1 MKKIILCSL
10 FTVVLF
16 LLRANGQESKSY
28 KLPKKTLDQFTI
40 VGKIDGRDTGR
51 IILGYVNSDGKHVND
66 TAFLKNGN
74 FSFKGKINQPTLAGI
89 VGNITSGLID
99 DPNRTAFFL
108 EPGKLQVKLQEG
120 GFGKIEMTGSKTQD
134 DFYNLKKSYAS
145 YMDRFDKIDDSATI
159 ILQKAD
165 LNPDSVNLQFKR
177 DSIWKERTKMTE
189 AISSVERDFLSTNK
203 TSYLTPFLLD
213 RYVGTNG
220 ISVDSAT
227 KIFENL
233 SPNVRQSDLGFAIK
247 QLIYSKKLANVG
259 DAAANFQAI
268 DINGKTISLAEF
280 KGKKFV
286 LLDFWYAG
294 CPPCRELSPSLKK
307 LYSEFKDHG
316 LEIIGMAHESNSRW
330 RAAIAEDGTGA
341 WRHLM
346 LSSIKKEKKGLPVD
360 LSYNLSY
367 YPTLV
372 LISKEGV
379 IIHRSTGNVGD
390 KGLDVYRKLLSK

>member
-1 MKKIILCSL
+1 M
-10 FTVVLF
+10 
-16 LLRANGQESKSY
+16 
-28 KLPKKTLDQFTI
+28 LDQFII
-40 VGKIDGRDTGR
+40 VGKIEGRDTGR
-51 IILGYVNSDGKHVND
+51 IILGYTDSEGKYVND

-89 VGNITSGLID
+89 VGNITSDLMD
-99 DPNRTAFFL
+99 DPNRTIFFM
-108 EPGKLQVKLQEG
+108 EPGKLQLKLHEG
-120 GFGKIEMTGSKTQD
+120 GFSKLEMSGSKTQD
-134 DFYNLKKSYAS
+134 DFYNLQKSYAG
-145 YMDRFDKIDDSATI
+145 YMDRFYKINDSATI
-159 ILQKAD
+159 ISQKAD
-165 LNPDSVNLQFKR
+165 LYKDSASLQFKL

-213 RYVGTNG
+213 RYVGDNG

-233 SPNVRQSDLGFAIK
+233 SPTVRQSDLGFAIK

-259 DAAANFQAI
+259 DVAASFEAI

-294 CPPCRELSPSLKK
+294 CPPCRKLSPSLKK
-307 LYSEFKDHG
+307 LHNEFKDHG

-346 LSSIKKEKKGLPVD
+346 LSSIKKAKKDLPVD
-360 LSYNLSY
+360 LSYNLSG

-390 KGLDVYRKLLSK
+390 EGLDVYRKFLSK